1 MAKPIDELW
10 EKLSKSDSTSLLKQY
25 LTPDVYAK
33 LKDKKTSL
41 GGTLAHCINSGK
53 YTLPATYWYKK
64 NSIHIW
70 RQDQRQHFQVLYTY
84 TTVNLLLIKQ
94 YPLHVAIGARQQ

>member
-53 YTLPATYWYKK
+53 YTLPATY
-64 NSIHIW
+64 
-70 RQDQRQHFQVLYTY
+70 
-84 TTVNLLLIKQ
+84 
-94 YPLHVAIGARQQ
+94 

>member
-1 MAKPIDELW
+1 MHVHRVSKKLLMNSWLYYVFTGFRMAKPIDELW

-53 YTLPATYWYKK
+53 YTLPATY
-64 NSIHIW
+64 
-70 RQDQRQHFQVLYTY
+70 
-84 TTVNLLLIKQ
+84 
-94 YPLHVAIGARQQ
+94 